1 MFYSQCIANV
11 NLLDLLN
18 DLEQELKLQRLAEH
32 MLAIA
37 VMRNVL
43 MDNLFELA
51 KREVDNTSTCM
62 FHSMISSL

>member
-1 MFYSQCIANV
+1 M

-32 MLAIA
+32 ILALA
-37 VMRNVL
+37 VVRNVL

-51 KREVDNTSTCM
+51 KREVDNTSNCTLSAY
-62 FHSMISSL
+62 FIN